1 MCTCR
6 TGRLDVD
13 GGQQEEV
20 EDDCRF
26 LAGVTG
32 WVAALLLRQ
41 GTQEEEQMA
50 WGGGE
55 QRQGVRF
62 GACRILRF

>member
-1 MCTCR
+1 M
-6 TGRLDVD
+6 D

-41 GTQEEEQMA
+41 GNTQERNRWRGEVGNRDKGSI
-50 WGGGE
+50 WGL
-55 QRQGVRF
+55 QN
-62 GACRILRF
+62 LRF